1 MTRLPATT
9 LLPFALG
16 ATTMLLCACGSHS
29 SSTAATSSEDGA
41 RSSSPAAPVDPLELK
56 EIDAGTALEPAT
68 YAMPM
73 VGVDGPLRA
82 VVNVPAGYFSAGGW
96 VIDDGHG
103 TLAPDEYGNLAFW
116 GAVDQVDP
124 DPCYHQQPPRR
135 VGPSVGD
142 LAEALVAQ
150 RDRIT
155 SRPVRVTL
163 GGYDALYVES
173 RPRGHLNRCRGG
185 EHDLFRP
192 HAGDPFVLADDIPG
206 TTDRLWIVNVNGRRV
221 VAAVQTMRGNTANPA
236 QLVGIAR
243 SVRFSHVGHSAGQ
256 PFRPGP

>member
-1 MTRLPATT
+1 MTRLSATT
-9 LLPFALG
+9 LLALALG
-16 ATTMLLCACGSHS
+16 ATTIVICGCGSHS
-29 SSTAATSSEDGA
+29 SSTAAAPFDGGA
-41 RSSSPAAPVDPLELK
+41 RSSSPAAPTDPLELK
-56 EIDAGTALEPAT
+56 EIGAGTALEPAT

-73 VGVDGPLRA
+73 VGDDGPLRA
-82 VVNVPAGYFSAGGW
+82 VVDVPAGYFSAGGW

-155 SRPVRVTL
+155 SRPVRATL
-163 GGYDALYVES
+163 GGYHGLYVES
-173 RPRGHLNRCRGG
+173 RPRGRFNGCRGG

-192 HAGDPFVLADDIPG
+192 HAGDSVVLADDIPG

-221 VAAVQTMRGNTANPA
+221 VAAVQTMRGKTANPA
-236 QLVGIAR
+236 QLVGIAE
-243 SVRFSHVGHSAGQ
+243 SVEFTHVGSFSGQ